1 MFHPS
6 TFVDALAAHGLD
18 FYSGVPDSLLK
29 DFCAYVD
36 DHSKP
41 GQHVITANEGNAIAL
56 AIGYHL
62 STGKSGIVYLQNSGL
77 GNTINPLTSLAD
89 KEVYSV
95 PILLVIGWRG
105 EPYVKDEPQHVKQG
119 RITPMQLDVLE
130 IPYKFVEAESDPL
143 FLAKWSSEMLTT
155 TSAPVALVVKRV
167 TFATYKSMRDSTKI
181 SSLKREEA
189 LNTLLQLAGSA
200 SIVSTTGKTSREVFE
215 LRVARK
221 ENQRDF

>member
-1 MFHPS
+1 M
-6 TFVDALAAHGLD
+6 D

-167 TFATYKSMRDSTKI
+167 
-181 SSLKREEA
+181 
-189 LNTLLQLAGSA
+189 LLQLTKACV
-200 SIVSTTGKTSREVFE
+200 I
-215 LRVARK
+215 L
-221 ENQRDF
+221 QRFLVLSEKKLLTHCSSLQVVHRLFLLLEKPLEKFSS